1 MSDVEK
7 QQAVPRRVSH
17 RIVVEIRD
25 AWRHSI
31 AWWAGHANHGSA
43 FLTSERVPL
52 AVSRHELSEILTALE
67 REPGKKANVPVD
79 LVHGASGIGYS
90 RFPRPPWNTKTDGRL
105 KSFVSRHA
113 QCVWQPDVAIL
124 AGAISDIPSGADV
137 GLTWRGRDGLERLW
151 EAIGQARP
159 VAGQKLCGLLF
170 FDRALLTLGVKSNRS
185 QIEKALDDLE
195 YVMALS
201 IERLDRARRF
211 RPDPSWRD
219 EGASPEAATA
229 LADLAMLLRPRA
241 HNPDAGDE
249 PPPGWSKPSD
259 HRLACIVARRGPGA
273 GDIAIVHAAILP
285 GGFHYARQKL
295 ISLFNFTFRKWIS
308 IAAVVQLAWIE
319 RAAAE
324 KGDCAPER
332 DIFQQA
338 LAAAERGQEAIGD
351 WKTKTVFAVMR
362 VDVAMLERIAKTP
375 SPAAIGSSH
384 DKLAELFVKDARTA
398 SHRRWTLLVLDAYV
412 AMASATRGRKNQ
424 RAVALAVH
432 KRLLPERKKGIYPG
446 AHERSVH
453 REARPPRVNSRTRI
467 PGGAGVAD

>member
-137 GLTWRGRDGLERLW
+137 GLTWRGTDGLERLW
-151 EAIGQARP
+151 KAIRQAHP
-159 VAGQKLCGLLF
+159 VAAQKLCGLLF
-170 FDRALLTLGVKSNRS
+170 FDRALLTLGGNRA

-195 YVMALS
+195 YVIALS
-201 IERLDRARRF
+201 IKRLDRARRF

-241 HNPDAGDE
+241 FE
-249 PPPGWSKPSD
+249 PNGAQEKPPGWSSPSKN
-259 HRLACIVARRGPGA
+259 RLACVVARRGPGA
-273 GDIAIVHAAILP
+273 GDIAIVHAAMLP
-285 GGFHYARQKL
+285 GDFHYARQKL
-295 ISLFNFTFRKWIS
+295 ISLFHFTFRKWIS

-384 DKLAELFVKDARTA
+384 DKLAELFVEDARTV
-398 SHRRWTLLVLDAYV
+398 SHRRWTLLVLAAYEEK
-412 AMASATRGRKNQ
+412 ASAKRGRKNR

-432 KRLLPERKKGIYPG
+432 KRLLPEREKGFYLG